1 LRCFGKRF
9 VKKAAQPRQLRFL
22 HKVTEAFFAA
32 MPPDVRIGF
41 AIPQAGYFF
50 SSGLC
55 PKAMEKRA

>member
-1 LRCFGKRF
+1 LLDEPL
-9 VKKAAQPRQLRFL
+9 VEAAQPWQLRFL

>member
-1 LRCFGKRF
+1 
-9 VKKAAQPRQLRFL
+9 
-22 HKVTEAFFAA
+22 